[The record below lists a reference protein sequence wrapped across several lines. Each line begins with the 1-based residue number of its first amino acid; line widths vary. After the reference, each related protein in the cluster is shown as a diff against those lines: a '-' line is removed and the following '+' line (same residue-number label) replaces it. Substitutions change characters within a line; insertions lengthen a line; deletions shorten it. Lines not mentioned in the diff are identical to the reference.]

1 MTASARAAA
10 PAAALLLL
18 VLTACGGAGSGTQE
32 ELVDD
37 GVEGQPD
44 DPIAAEDCLIG
55 DWLLDVE
62 ELARQSGDYLVGLSI
77 PITDYAMDGGGILT
91 FGADGA
97 MAVNIDVTTTGVLHG
112 DDVAVPITVPSHY
125 NASGT
130 WSRPDADVDAID
142 IENATEETSS
152 GDESLPLPLFDF
164 ESNPHAFVVCDG
176 DFLSVQGEGSPFG
189 TVWTRTG

>member
-1 MTASARAAA
+1 MTVTARSAV
-10 PAAALLLL
+10 PATVLLLFA
-18 VLTACGGAGSGTQE
+18 LTGCGGAGSGEQE

-37 GVEGQPD
+37 GVEGQPGD
-44 DPIAAEDCLIG
+44 AISAEDCLVG

-62 ELARQSGDYLVGLSI
+62 DFARQSNGYLVSRDI
-77 PITDYAMDGGGILT
+77 PITDYAMDGGGILA
-91 FGADGA
+91 FGADGTI
-97 MAVNIDVTTTGVLHG
+97 AVNIDLTTSGVLHG

-142 IENATEETSS
+142 IDATEETSEA
-152 GDESLPLPLFDF
+152 DESLPVPLLDF

-176 DFLSVQGEGSPFG
+176 DFLSLQGEGAPFG
-189 TVWTRTG
+189 SVWTRTG

>member
-1 MTASARAAA
+1 MTASTRTAA

-18 VLTACGGAGSGTQE
+18 ALTACGGADSGTQE
-32 ELVDD
+32 ESIDD
-37 GVEGQPD
+37 GTEGQPD
-44 DPIAAEDCLIG
+44 DPIGTEDCLIG

-62 ELARQSGDYLVGLSI
+62 DLARQSEDYLVGLSI

-91 FGADGA
+91 FGADGT
-97 MAVNIDVTTTGVLHG
+97 MAVNIDLTTAGVLHG
-112 DDVAVPITVPSHY
+112 DDVAVPISVPSHY

-142 IENATEETSS
+142 IVATEETST
-152 GDESLPLPLFDF
+152 GDESLPVPLFDF
-164 ESNPHAFVVCDG
+164 ENNPHAFVVCDG